1 MECITKSPTFFV
13 DPLMSLQLSVRYP
26 SPSLLFSN
34 GFENTYSVHKPA
46 SSLPRQQAVMLRGLS
61 PLPNCV
67 HLKKKSDFHDS
78 HKRKNFFRFP
88 KNIDSTVRRYLIK
101 T

>member
-1 MECITKSPTFFV
+1 
-13 DPLMSLQLSVRYP
+13 MSLQLSVRYP

-34 GFENTYSVHKPA
+34 GFENTYSAHRPA
-46 SSLPRQQAVMLRGLS
+46 SSLQPQQAAMLREPS

-67 HLKKKSDFHDS
+67 HLEKKTDFMILTRERIS
-78 HKRKNFFRFP
+78 QGP
-88 KNIDSTVRRYLIK
+88 RR